1 MKKVMY
7 IVINEDIKMSKGKIA
22 AHTASTTF
30 DYLKSMYE
38 KLENKNCS
46 WIEFV
51 KEFKEQGDTIIVLK
65 ASEKDLIK
73 WEGEGFVSVRDTG
86 KTELTAGT
94 ITTVNLGIY
103 DKSEGIPKWIQRLR
117 LL

>member
-7 IVINEDIKMSKGKIA
+7 IAINKDINMSKGKIG
-22 AHTASTTF
+22 AHTASATF
-30 DYLKSMYE
+30 DYLQSMYK
-38 KLENKNCS
+38 KLENKDCT

-73 WEGEGFVSVRDTG
+73 WESEGYVSVRDTG
-86 KTELTAGT
+86 KTELSAGT

-103 DKSEGIPKWIQRLR
+103 DKDKGIPSWIQRLR